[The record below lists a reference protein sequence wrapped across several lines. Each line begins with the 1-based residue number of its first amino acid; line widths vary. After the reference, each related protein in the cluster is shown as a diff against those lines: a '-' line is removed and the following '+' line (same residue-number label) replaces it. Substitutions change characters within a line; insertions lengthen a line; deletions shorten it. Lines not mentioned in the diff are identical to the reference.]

1 LQEISQARD
10 GFTPVY
16 KVLTEDGPD
25 HEKTFTLGVF
35 VGEKKMGEGSGPSKQ
50 IAQQDAAKAA
60 IKAYKAA
67 KRKK

>member
-1 LQEISQARD
+1 
-10 GFTPVY
+10 
-16 KVLTEDGPD
+16 
-25 HEKTFTLGVF
+25 
-35 VGEKKMGEGSGPSKQ
+35 MGEGSGPSKQ